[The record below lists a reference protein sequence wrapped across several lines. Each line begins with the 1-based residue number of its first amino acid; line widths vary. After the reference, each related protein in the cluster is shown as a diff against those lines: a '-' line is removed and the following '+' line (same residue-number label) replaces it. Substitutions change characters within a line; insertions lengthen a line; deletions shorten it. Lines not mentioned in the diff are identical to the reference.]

1 MQCLQTMFQQ
11 KHWYLEKFN
20 LAKIANNRNENKQL
34 SYTYL
39 LEIENLNSLA
49 KF

>member
-1 MQCLQTMFQQ
+1 MQCLQSMFQQ
-11 KHWYLEKFN
+11 KHWCLEKFD

-39 LEIENLNSLA
+39 LETENLNSLA
-49 KF
+49 KI